1 MISKK
6 TIFLAIIISIIFP
19 FSSIYY
25 YVFCYSNLD
34 ISNEIYV
41 IADDV
46 PDVDLDELRQIDYD
60 YLNYDWYNPKIE
72 MLIIVPPNKPDFV
85 KAVEPLAE
93 WKNDKGVK
101 TIILNDTTGFY
112 GRDKAEKIRNMI
124 KYYYEREN
132 IRWVL
137 LAGDAQDD
145 LIPIR
150 KVYNPDVYRWEDA
163 PLEIDGNQFYKAT
176 DYYYADLEGDWD
188 SDGDGKWGEAPQDNA
203 YGEDEIF
210 WTPNVY
216 VGRFP
221 AKDANELETMVNK
234 TLKYEINPEIGG
246 WMHQMLL
253 AGAISD
259 TVDDEPPDGE
269 DESLLTTY
277 IIQHYTKLEMNYTH
291 LAKWTFYEP
300 PDPKEVL
307 DDANFETRF
316 NEGYSTVIFAGHGS
330 YDSYVSKTDNSDM
343 IVYTN
348 NDAGNPSNLDELSLV
363 YADACSTSTYDINN
377 DSIGEKLIKAENAGA
392 IGYIGGLR
400 TNWYFTD
407 DYNCDK
413 LNRGNAKLFWQEFF
427 QEKKFQQG
435 RALYDSK
442 ISYINSDYIQ
452 NKPDAFSYDY
462 ERKQIL
468 TYSLLG
474 DPEIDIY
481 TNVPVNA
488 SNPFTG
494 NIYEA
499 QRVST
504 VIRNKNS
511 EPVPYARVHL
521 RTKDGKY
528 YTAYADKNGFVT
540 FRLPAQ
546 VGENYNITITGHNL
560 IPSYFNFTTLQ
571 DIISPYFGDE
581 EYSPENPTT
590 SDNICFDVEAFD
602 FQSGLESVFLLQTEN
617 DDFDEYE
624 YYEMLN
630 RFQDDDNIFTHE
642 LQKLKPGKYFFL
654 IVGRDWANNYKILD
668 DESIK
673 ITIDPPLMDYILIL
687 ASIMVLSVA
696 GTSVIIFYIGFKDY
710 KHIFWKLK
718 RESTL

>member
-6 TIFLAIIISIIFP
+6 KIFLVIIISIIFP

-25 YVFCYSNLD
+25 YIFNNNNLD
-34 ISNEIYV
+34 VSNEIYV
-41 IADDV
+41 IADDT
-46 PDVDLDELRQIDYD
+46 PDVDLSELRQIDYN

-72 MLIIVPPNKPDFV
+72 MLIIVPPNKPGFV

-93 WKNDKGVK
+93 WKNEKGVK
-101 TIILNDTTGFY
+101 TIILNDTTRFY

-137 LAGDAQDD
+137 LCGDAQDD

-150 KVYNPDVYRWEDA
+150 KVYNPDVYRWGGA
-163 PLEIDGNQFYKAT
+163 PNEIDGDDFYKAT
-176 DYYYADLEGDWD
+176 DYYYASLEGDWD
-188 SDGDGKWGEAPQDNA
+188 SDGDGNWGEAPQDNA

-210 WTPNVY
+210 WTSNVY

-221 AKDANELETMVNK
+221 ANDANELKAMVNK
-234 TLKYEINPEIGG
+234 TLKYEKNPEIGG

-253 AGAISD
+253 AGAVSD
-259 TVDDEPPDGE
+259 TKAEDPPDGE
-269 DESLLTTY
+269 DESRLTTY
-277 IIQHYTKLEMNYTH
+277 IIQDYTILEMNYTH
-291 LAKWTFYEP
+291 LHDSVTFVPPEP
-300 PDPKEVL
+300 NYDL
-307 DDANFETRF
+307 NETSFKDRF

-330 YDSYVSKTDNSDM
+330 DTIFSDTYNTNFYDNG
-343 IVYTN
+343 
-348 NDAGNPSNLDELSLV
+348 DAITPSNINKTSLI
-363 YADACSTSTYDINN
+363 YADACSTSAFDINN
-377 DSIGEKLIKAENAGA
+377 ISIGERLIKAQNAGA

-407 DYNCDK
+407 DFNCDK
-413 LNRGNAKLFWQEFF
+413 LNRGNAKLFWKEFF

-435 RALYDSK
+435 IALYDSK
-442 ISYINSDYIQ
+442 TSYINSYYIQ

-474 DPEIDIY
+474 DPDVDIY
-481 TNVPVNA
+481 TNIPVNA

-494 NIYEA
+494 NIYET
-499 QRVST
+499 QLVST

-528 YTAYADKNGFVT
+528 HTAYADKNGFVT

-546 VGENYNITITGHNL
+546 AGENYNVTITGHNL

-571 DIISPYFGDE
+571 DISSPEFGDE
-581 EYSPENPTT
+581 KHSPKNPTV

-630 RFQDDDNIFTHE
+630 RFQDDDNMFTHK
-642 LQKLKPGKYFFL
+642 LTKLKPGEYFFL
-654 IVGRDWANNYKILD
+654 IVGRDWANNYQILD

-673 ITIDPPLMDYILIL
+673 ITIDPPMMDYILII
-687 ASIMVLSVA
+687 ASVMVLGVA
-696 GTSVIIFYIGFKDY
+696 GISVIIFFIGFKDY
-710 KHIFWKLK
+710 KHIFSKLK
-718 RESTL
+718 RVSNP